1 MAKVDYQIN
10 SKQSLFVRYFGTH
23 SLQPSSFTGSE
34 LSVQNAGTDDLVN
47 SVVVGHTYLLS
58 ANALNTFHFSFN
70 TVGITKFQVPIVN
83 PTDLGVQGMYTSAA
97 PFTHF
102 SNINIS
108 GDFQSAG
115 GFATPGLVNT
125 KTYQLADDFSLT
137 KGSHQLQFGVSFI
150 RPWQIFHVL
159 RLLQWAIYLLG
170 RGRRQRHVRFRRRG
184 AQLIDPVEYL
194 A

>member
-1 MAKVDYQIN
+1 M
-10 SKQSLFVRYFGTH
+10 
-23 SLQPSSFTGSE
+23 
-34 LSVQNAGTDDLVN
+34 QNAGTDDLVN

-58 ANALNTFHFSFN
+58 TNALNTFHFSFN
-70 TVGITKFQVPIVN
+70 TDGITKFQVPIVN
-83 PTDLGVQGMYTSAA
+83 PTDIGVQGMYTSAA

-125 KTYQLADDFSLT
+125 KTYQVADDFSLT

-150 RPWQIFHVL
+150 RPWQTSTFCVYCNGLFTFSGARH
-159 RLLQWAIYLLG
+159 
-170 RGRRQRHVRFRRRG
+170 RQRHVGFRCWG
-184 AQLIDPVEYL
+184 AQLIHPVEYL